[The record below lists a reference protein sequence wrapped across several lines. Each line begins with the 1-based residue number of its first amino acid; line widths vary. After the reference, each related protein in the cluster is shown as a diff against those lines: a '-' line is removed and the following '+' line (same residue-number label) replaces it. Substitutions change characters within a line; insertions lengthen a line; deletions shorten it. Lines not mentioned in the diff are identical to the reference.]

1 MEGCSFRST
10 ASTQRSSSAWRDA
23 SLDSVDSI
31 VLTASG
37 GPFRGRTREQL
48 ADVTRADA
56 LAHPTWN
63 MGPKITIDSATL
75 ANKGLELIEAHF
87 LFGLPYEQIE
97 VVVHPTSVVH
107 AIVRFRDG
115 ASLAHL
121 GYPDMR
127 VPISYALTYP
137 ERAATPVDGLD
148 FANGLTL
155 EFEAP
160 DVETFPMLA
169 LARKAGESGGTHPCA
184 YNAANEVAVAAFLAG
199 RLPFLG
205 IAGVVEDTL
214 AAVGGAPGGRPR
226 RAHRGRRRSAS
237 PRRAG
242 GRSAGAVN
250 IFIAIIGL
258 SLLVLV
264 HEAGHFFS
272 ARAVGMSPRRFYIG
286 FPPALAKVKRKGIE
300 YGIGAVP
307 LGGYVKIPGMH
318 RPAPSDLSTFF
329 GPALEEAPQ
338 LVAPI
343 DRIKRKLDEGDMEGA
358 RGQLPALAEALQH
371 VDLSRMARRS
381 AEKGLNELAD
391 GLGADAYWR
400 QRTWKKVL
408 VIFAGPGTNLLF
420 AVILFATLFVIGS
433 GGYRLGF
440 SMETGNPPI
449 VHDVRADHPAAKIG
463 LRPGDRILRINGA
476 AGSGR
481 VRGAGSDPA
490 VARRPDHARRPP
502 QGRRRGD
509 TSSGRSG
516 HARSRKLSVPQATWQ
531 SVKLT
536 GVITKEI
543 GASLSRLVRGNRKEV
558 SSPVGIVE
566 GSSEALSQ
574 GLADVPLG
582 ARPAQPVARAAQP
595 APVPAARRRPHRVLA
610 DRGHPRARGRA

>member
-1 MEGCSFRST
+1 
-10 ASTQRSSSAWRDA
+10 
-23 SLDSVDSI
+23 
-31 VLTASG
+31 
-37 GPFRGRTREQL
+37 
-48 ADVTRADA
+48 
-56 LAHPTWN
+56 
-63 MGPKITIDSATL
+63 
-75 ANKGLELIEAHF
+75 
-87 LFGLPYEQIE
+87 
-97 VVVHPTSVVH
+97 
-107 AIVRFRDG
+107 
-115 ASLAHL
+115 
-121 GYPDMR
+121 
-127 VPISYALTYP
+127 
-137 ERAATPVDGLD
+137 
-148 FANGLTL
+148 
-155 EFEAP
+155 
-160 DVETFPMLA
+160 
-169 LARKAGESGGTHPCA
+169 
-184 YNAANEVAVAAFLAG
+184 
-199 RLPFLG
+199 
-205 IAGVVEDTL
+205 
-214 AAVGGAPGGRPR
+214 
-226 RAHRGRRRSAS
+226 
-237 PRRAG
+237 
-242 GRSAGAVN
+242 VN

-329 GPALEEAPQ
+329 GPALDEAPQ

-371 VDLSRMARRS
+371 VDVSRMARRS

-420 AVILFATLFVIGS
+420 AVIIFATLFVVGS

-440 SMETGNPPI
+440 SMDTGNPPI
-449 VHDVRADHPAAKIG
+449 VHDVRADHPAAKID
-463 LRPGDRILRINGA
+463 LRPGDRILRINGQPVQDVSEVP
-476 AGSGR
+476 GLIQQSKGGDVTLV
-481 VRGAGSDPA
+481 VRRKGIAEPIRLGP
-490 VARRPDHARRPP
+490 VRPRHEPR
-502 QGRRRGD
+502 
-509 TSSGRSG
+509 
-516 HARSRKLSVPQATWQ
+516 LSVPQATWQ

-566 GSSEALSQ
+566 GSSEALAQ
-574 GLADVPLG
+574 GAQTYLWVLGLLSLSLALLNLLPFLPLDG
-582 ARPAQPVARAAQP
+582 
-595 APVPAARRRPHRVLA
+595 
-610 DRGHPRARGRA
+610 GHIVFSLIEGIRGRAVGREVYERASAIGIAVVLLLFFIGLSNDIGNLGN